1 MTKQT
6 RRFFG
11 EALACVFALV
21 ASPLPAS
28 TEQSLQPALASE
40 STLPLQY
47 FVAADN
53 EAFAEE
59 MLKLLDAFTLVYDGT
74 FGIHNRQL
82 SQFIVLQKRDA
93 ISNGKISETVLKGI
107 DGSATQQLLSEHSE
121 SDECFISTY
130 PTEDGW
136 PVTFVISTTVDD
148 TYKSLQC
155 FAIGLTYHLT
165 ERVPDN
171 LQQSWRK
178 TYLDLLQA
186 GAVNE

>member
-21 ASPLPAS
+21 ASPSPAS
-28 TEQSLQPALASE
+28 TEQSLQLPPASE
-40 STLPLQY
+40 STPPLRY

-59 MLKLLDAFTLVYDGT
+59 MISLLDAFTFVYDGT
-74 FGIHNRQL
+74 FGTHSRQV
-82 SQFIVLQKRDA
+82 SQFIFLQRRDA

-107 DGSATQQLLSEHSE
+107 DGSVTQQLLSEHSE
-121 SDECFISTY
+121 SDECSISTY

-136 PVTFVISTTVDD
+136 PVTFVISTTVYD

-155 FAIGLTYHLT
+155 FTIGLTYHVT

-178 TYLDLLQA
+178 TYLDLLQT